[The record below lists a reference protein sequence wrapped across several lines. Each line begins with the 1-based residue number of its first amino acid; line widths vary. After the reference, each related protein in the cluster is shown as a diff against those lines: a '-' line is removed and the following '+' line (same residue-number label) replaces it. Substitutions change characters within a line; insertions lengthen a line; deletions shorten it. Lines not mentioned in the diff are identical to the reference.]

1 MTPTPDPLDDAR
13 ATRAPSDAYLR
24 VLADLDAQW
33 QVFKQTLFGVAVGG
47 LFVLA
52 MLVGGR

>member
-1 MTPTPDPLDDAR
+1 MATTPPTQRP
-13 ATRAPSDAYLR
+13 TAPSDAYLR

-33 QVFKQTLFGVAVGG
+33 QAWKAALFGVTVGV
-47 LFVLA
+47 LFVVA